1 MDQSTFIQK
10 VKDKE
15 IKNGTKFEVFSQE
28 QERIGIIGV
37 IDTTVVYLDMPEI
50 PNDILIG
57 DYIFKEI
64 TEEQ

>member
-10 VKDKE
+10 VKNKE
-15 IKNGTKFEVFSQE
+15 IKNGTKFEVFDQE
-28 QERIGIIGV
+28 QKSIGIIGV

-64 TEEQ
+64 KEEQ